1 VSLVDIVTLI
11 VLGASITIGV
21 IMFWCDVT
29 DCWNYVFRRLAGT
42 SFKKNESS
50 AVPSSN
56 AVRNGGPLLCPNAK
70 PPTVM
75 PTRNTATTIAGCRA

>member
-1 VSLVDIVTLI
+1 MDIVTLI
-11 VLGASITIGV
+11 VLGASITIGI

-29 DCWNYVFRRLAGT
+29 DSWNYVWFPPVSRHIVQ
-42 SFKKNESS
+42 KNESS

-56 AVRNGGPLLCPNAK
+56 AVRNRGPMLCPNAK

-75 PTRNTATTIAGCRA
+75 PTRNTATIAGCRA